1 MALTFVLLASI
12 CMSLIS
18 TTALSKVKDTS
29 AEVSTAE
36 YGIPQY
42 PKEEVD
48 GAVYA
53 PPQGSKNKGTAKDPT
68 VKTTTES
75 KDGATTTETTWFGSS
90 ASNDDNVTEVKG
102 EDKTTKTTV
111 TKPDGSGTKTET
123 DQGAETITSTTGSES
138 AETSDGSTVI
148 NVKKNSFT
156 TDTDWQN
163 GYVDGDGEHLSGDK
177 IDVKLADAYDAVTIT
192 VKPKGAAEQGDS
204 NTETVTQYT
213 TREAVEKWIRKN
225 HPDVLDDPNAEV
237 IVEPAYKTEWR
248 QTGFSGY
255 WARVLDDEGNPIPL
269 RDSAGNPLIE
279 SFYIRTSKTY
289 EDNEVKDYSSSYGD
303 TKEERHTTATKENP
317 TTVTTV
323 AIELP
328 EGYVPGQ
335 KQETNNG
342 LTTLTKVEV
351 ITDTVLESDTY
362 NQAIGYKITKTV
374 TDSSGKKL
382 SSRTYSKYGA
392 RVETETAVTP
402 AADADTDVTTTT
414 VTTTTKYM
422 YYTRKNVESGT
433 KADASRNVSLTVGKV
448 ALGKDHNKIDSSMLQ
463 PDSSLL
469 DLDSPDRHLINGKD
483 AWTQELLDPDTRT
496 GAFRYEGYG
505 LRSSAY
511 AWIKENSSN
520 KRYARATQF
529 KITAANGQTIY
540 VYCCDK
546 GTQAHANT
554 NYDMTRL
561 EDSGYIANEDAIK
574 HIEAIASN
582 GFWGTVGTDTAGSP
596 KAGSLAA
603 MRSML
608 ENAKASSSESIPTSV
623 KSLTDTQIAALDEGL
638 ALTATQAA
646 LWVYG
651 HHEENMMVGSASGYP
666 SVYEDLYDEK
676 RGWIEPDS
684 QSIIQQLDA
693 DEKEVV
699 KALYKLLISDYMVQQ
714 QAAETTPTQT
724 SKIIRS
730 EDIKNA
736 AITVKD
742 RLKNNEDGKA
752 VYNADLTFT
761 LDLDTSDDTND
772 LTVQVMNVTDP
783 DHPVVLSQKRIA
795 GGEEEE
801 KGNALVGTDESGNTT
816 CTFRDLSLANDTKL
830 RFVLTGTQ
838 ALQPGAYLYQSITGN
853 YSDSQTFVGLT
864 TSHGTRSVDL
874 QMDMS
879 FSVTDA
885 FMQDYEKIQ
894 SEYRT
899 VTGGTRQTDITI
911 DGKAQISTRTTTE
924 DRIEKTW
931 ESSWQETFGP
941 GHDSGNV
948 DDGTHTSAAP
958 KTGDVSLIWYALC
971 AFSSIGLAGIAAYNK
986 KHRARKN

>member
-1 MALTFVLLASI
+1 M
-12 CMSLIS
+12 
-18 TTALSKVKDTS
+18 
-29 AEVSTAE
+29 
-36 YGIPQY
+36 
-42 PKEEVD
+42 
-48 GAVYA
+48 
-53 PPQGSKNKGTAKDPT
+53 
-68 VKTTTES
+68 
-75 KDGATTTETTWFGSS
+75 
-90 ASNDDNVTEVKG
+90 
-102 EDKTTKTTV
+102 
-111 TKPDGSGTKTET
+111 
-123 DQGAETITSTTGSES
+123 
-138 AETSDGSTVI
+138 
-148 NVKKNSFT
+148 
-156 TDTDWQN
+156 
-163 GYVDGDGEHLSGDK
+163 
-177 IDVKLADAYDAVTIT
+177 
-192 VKPKGAAEQGDS
+192 AEQGDS

-213 TREAVEKWIRKN
+213 TQEAIEKWLRKN
-225 HPDVLDDPNAEV
+225 HPDVLEDPNAEV
-237 IVEPAYKTEWR
+237 IIEPAYKTEWR

-255 WARVLDDEGNPIPL
+255 WAWVLDDEGNPIPL
-269 RDSAGNPLIE
+269 RDSAGNPLIQ

-289 EDNEVKDYSSSYGD
+289 KDNEANDYSSRYD
-303 TKEERHTTATKENP
+303 PVKEEKRAVATKENP

-328 EGYVPGQ
+328 EGYVPGE

-351 ITDTVLESDTY
+351 ITDTVIGSDTY

-382 SSRTYSKYGA
+382 SSRSYSKYGA
-392 RVETETAVTP
+392 RVETETTVTP

-433 KADASRNVSLTVGKV
+433 KIDASRNVSLTVGKV
-448 ALGKDHNKIDSSMLQ
+448 TLGKDHNKIESGMLQ

-469 DLDSPDRHLINGKD
+469 DLNSPEQHLISGKD
-483 AWTQELLDPDTRT
+483 AWTQEHLDPDTRT

-511 AWIKENSSN
+511 VWIRENSSD
-520 KRYARATQF
+520 KRYDRATQF

-546 GTQAHANT
+546 GTHAQVNA

-561 EDSGYIANEDAIK
+561 EDSGYIADEDAIA

-582 GFWGTVGTDTAGSP
+582 GFWGTVGTDAAGSP
-596 KAGSLAA
+596 KAGSLEA
-603 MRSML
+603 MRSLL
-608 ENAKASSSESIPTSV
+608 ESAKASTADGIPTSV
-623 KSLTDTQIAALDEGL
+623 KNLTDKQIAALDEGL

-651 HHEENMMVGSASGYP
+651 HHKENMTVGNDSGYP

-684 QSIIQQLDA
+684 QSIIKQLDP

-699 KALYKLLISDYMVQQ
+699 KALCELLSSDYMVQQ
-714 QAAETTPTQT
+714 QATETTPAKT
-724 SKIIRS
+724 SKIIRAD
-730 EDIKNA
+730 DIKNA
-736 AITVKD
+736 ALTVKD
-742 RLKNNEDGKA
+742 RLKDNEDGKA
-752 VYNADLTFT
+752 VYNTDLTLT
-761 LDLDTSDDTND
+761 MDLDTGDNTND
-772 LTVQVMNVTDP
+772 LTVQVMDLTDP
-783 DHPVVLSQKRIA
+783 DHPVVLGQKRIA
-795 GGEEEE
+795 GGDDESK
-801 KGNALVGTDESGNTT
+801 KGSALVGTDESGNTT
-816 CTFRDLSLANDTKL
+816 CTFRNLHLANDAKL
-830 RFVLTGTQ
+830 RFVLKGTQ
-838 ALQPGAYLYQSITGN
+838 VLQPGTYLYQSITGN

-885 FMQDYEKIQ
+885 FMQDYEKTQ

-899 VTGGTRQTDITI
+899 VTGGTKQTDIAI
-911 DGKAQISTRTTTE
+911 DGTAQIATLTTTK

-931 ESSWQETFGP
+931 ESSRQETFGSS
-941 GHDSGNV
+941 HDSG
-948 DDGTHTSAAP
+948 DGDNNTHTSAEP
-958 KTGDVSLIWYALC
+958 KTGDVSLVWYALG
-971 AFSSIGLAGIAAYNK
+971 AFSSIGLADIALYNK
-986 KHRARKN
+986 KRRDKKI